1 MNPWIG
7 ALFSILALVT
17 AGGLAGCTGAE
28 GEPVASASAETA
40 TAKATATTTAT
51 AGEMKP
57 STQPAPKTETA
68 VFGAGCFWGVESTFR
83 KVPGV
88 LKTEVG
94 YAGGTTERPTYE
106 QICYERTGHAEVVR
120 VEYDPAKVDYQ
131 KLLEVFFE
139 NHDPTTLN
147 RQGPDY
153 GDQYRSVVFAQSP
166 DQERLAAAEKA
177 RRDASGDYV
186 GPIVTA
192 IQPAVPFWPAE
203 AYHQQYFEKQGLDWV
218 CHTGNGK
225 KRGR

>member
-1 MNPWIG
+1 MNSWMCG
-7 ALFSILALVT
+7 LFSLLVVMT
-17 AGGLAGCTGAE
+17 AGGLVGCTGAE
-28 GEPVASASAETA
+28 GEPVASASGGTA
-40 TAKATATTTAT
+40 ATEATATET
-51 AGEMKP
+51 GP
-57 STQPAPKTETA
+57 STRPAVKTETA

-88 LKTEVG
+88 LDTEVG

-106 QICYERTGHAEVVR
+106 QVCSERTGHAEVVR
-120 VEYDPAKVDYQ
+120 VEFDPAKVGYE
-131 KLLEVFFE
+131 KLLEIFFE

-153 GDQYRSVVFAQSP
+153 GEQYRSVVFVHSP
-166 DQERLAAAEKA
+166 EQERLATAEKA

-203 AYHQQYFEKQGLDWV
+203 GYHQQYFEKQGVDWV

>member
-1 MNPWIG
+1 MNSWING
-7 ALFSILALVT
+7 LFSLLVLMT
-17 AGGLAGCTGAE
+17 AGGLAGCTGPE
-28 GEPVASASAETA
+28 GEPVASASGETA
-40 TAKATATTTAT
+40 SAKATVAAT
-51 AGEMKP
+51 AAAGETKS
-57 STQPAPKTETA
+57 STRPAAKTETA

-94 YAGGTTERPTYE
+94 YAGGKTERPTYE

-120 VEYDPAKVDYQ
+120 VEYDPAKVGYQ

-153 GDQYRSVVFAQSP
+153 GDQYRSVVFAQSAE
-166 DQERLAAAEKA
+166 QKRLATAEKA